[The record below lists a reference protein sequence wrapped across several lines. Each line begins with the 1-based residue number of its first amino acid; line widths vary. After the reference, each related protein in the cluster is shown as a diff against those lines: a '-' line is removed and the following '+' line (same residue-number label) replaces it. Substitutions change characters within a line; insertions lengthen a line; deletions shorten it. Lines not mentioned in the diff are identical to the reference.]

1 MLIEE
6 CPIISVNVKVWL
18 FWSYL
23 RQPRP
28 FRFLVGCIP
37 VAILNVGQFAKLYY
51 STGDMSELIIN
62 GYFTVLYF
70 NLIVSPAVVAVVMLR
85 TAFLVINRRKFETFF
100 EGVAREYESLEKNDE
115 IRATLER
122 HTGRGRM
129 LSISNLWLGAFIS
142 GCFVTYPLF
151 APGRVLPYGVSIPGV
166 DVLASPT
173 YEILFVLQVY
183 LTVPACC
190 MYIPFTSFYAT
201 CTLFALVQIEA
212 LKQRLGRLHAFQ
224 ADPRA
229 LFRELKECL
238 KYHNQIIQYVHD
250 QNSLVT
256 YICLLEFLSFGMML
270 CALLFLLSIV
280 RRRPRATATPAR
292 LELDSISDGDTP
304 LFACCPFQS
313 NQLAQMIMIGSYIF
327 MILSQMFAFYWH
339 ANEVLEQ
346 SLGIC
351 DAVYNGSWPNFDEKI
366 RRNIILI
373 IARAQR
379 PMTVWHAM
387 TKTRFF

>member
-6 CPIISVNVKVWL
+6 CPIINVNVKVWL
-18 FWSYL
+18 FWSFL
-23 RQPRP
+23 RRPRIS
-28 FRFLVGCIP
+28 RFLVGCVP
-37 VAILNVGQFAKLYY
+37 VAILNVFQFTKLF

-70 NLIVSPAVVAVVMLR
+70 NLILR
-85 TAFLVINRRKFETFF
+85 TSFLVSNRRKFETFF
-100 EGVAREYESLEKNDE
+100 EGVASEYERLEKNNE
-115 IRATLER
+115 IRPTLER
-122 HTGRGRM
+122 YTRRGRM

-151 APGRVLPYGVSIPGV
+151 APGRGLPYGVTIPGV
-166 DVLASPT
+166 DVLASPV
-173 YEILFVLQVY
+173 YEAVFVLQVY
-183 LTVPACC
+183 LTFPACC

-212 LKQRLGRLHAFQ
+212 LKQRLAKLNAFRH
-224 ADPRA
+224 DPQA
-229 LFRELKECL
+229 LFAELKACL
-238 KYHNQIIQYVHD
+238 EYHKQIIQYVHD

-270 CALLFLLSIV
+270 CALLFLLSI
-280 RRRPRATATPAR
+280 
-292 LELDSISDGDTP
+292 
-304 LFACCPFQS
+304 S

-339 ANEVLEQ
+339 GNEVLEQ
-346 SLGIC
+346 SLGIA
-351 DAVYNGSWPNFDEKI
+351 DAIYNGAWPDFDERVRKKLV
-366 RRNIILI
+366 LI

-379 PMTVWHAM
+379 PMTIKVGNMYPM
-387 TKTRFF
+387 TLEMFQKLLNVSYSYFTLLRRVYN

>member
-37 VAILNVGQFAKLYY
+37 VAILNVCQFMKLYF

-70 NLIVSPAVVAVVMLR
+70 NLILR
-85 TAFLVINRRKFETFF
+85 TSFLVINRRKFETFF
-100 EGVAREYESLEKNDE
+100 EGVAREYELLEKNNE

-122 HTGRGRM
+122 YTRRGRM

-142 GCFVTYPLF
+142 ACFVTYPLF
-151 APGRVLPYGVSIPGV
+151 VPGRGLPYGVSIPGV

-173 YEILFVLQVY
+173 YEIVFVLQVY

-212 LKQRLGRLHAFQ
+212 LKQRLGRLYAFR
-224 ADPRA
+224 ANPRA
-229 LFRELKECL
+229 LFDELKECL
-238 KYHNQIIQYVHD
+238 KYHKQIIQYVND

-270 CALLFLLSIV
+270 CALLFLLSI
-280 RRRPRATATPAR
+280 
-292 LELDSISDGDTP
+292 
-304 LFACCPFQS
+304 S

-351 DAVYNGSWPNFDEKI
+351 DSVYNGSWPDFEEDVRK
-366 RRNIILI
+366 NIVLI

-379 PMTVWHAM
+379 PMTIKVGNMYPM
-387 TKTRFF
+387 TLEMFQKLLNVSYSYFTLLRRVYN

>member
-70 NLIVSPAVVAVVMLR
+70 NLILR

-270 CALLFLLSIV
+270 CALLFLLSI
-280 RRRPRATATPAR
+280 
-292 LELDSISDGDTP
+292 
-304 LFACCPFQS
+304 S

-379 PMTVWHAM
+379 PMTIKVGNMYPM
-387 TKTRFF
+387 TLEMFQKLLNVSYSYFTLLRRVYN